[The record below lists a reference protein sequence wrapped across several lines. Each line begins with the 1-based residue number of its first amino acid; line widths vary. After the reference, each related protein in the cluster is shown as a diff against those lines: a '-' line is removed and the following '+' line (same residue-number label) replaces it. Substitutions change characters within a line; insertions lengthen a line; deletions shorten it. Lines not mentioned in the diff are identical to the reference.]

1 MKSGFNTLMLKIFE
15 KCAGNSGCEVCRLH
29 MEDDCLFFPELYC
42 LHDLARDSGTPLS
55 EMDLRPLIHLC
66 TLCGICP
73 CHDIKEILLQAKAAL
88 SQEETPALSGRILC
102 DAEMIGLWG
111 TRLSSVLNPLNRL
124 KPVQSIVR
132 KTLKINPERG
142 LPAFPKKSFFL
153 WAKKRGLTA
162 PLKDDG
168 HRPKVAYFAGC
179 SAGYLFP
186 EVGKATVGILERNG
200 IPVYVPPQNCCGM
213 PPMMEGDQKT
223 ALKKIRAN
231 TERLWR
237 CLRDGYD
244 IVCSCPTCG
253 YFFKKTLPEKA
264 YYSNAFQEKAGSGNK
279 VMKVPLGS
287 GDNKFTTLPKGTYQT
302 LLKDDGYFSA
312 IDPLIR
318 IDISL
323 NVKDM
328 GEYLLSLQAEGKLD
342 ITPPDI
348 PMAYFAPCHQRE
360 QDIGQPY
367 FEILKSVPNADI
379 VRIGEA
385 MECCGMG
392 GHLGYKDNF
401 HDHSLAIGKPVFD
414 KLSKEPHRTLIT
426 DCLSCRLQF
435 QQVLPGKTFHPVEIL
450 EEIHPSKFQIKEIG
464 Q

>member
-1 MKSGFNTLMLKIFE
+1 MGSGFNTLMLKIFE
-15 KCAGNSGCEVCRLH
+15 KCAGKSGCEVCRLH
-29 MEDDCLFFPELYC
+29 MEDDCLFFPELYR
-42 LHDLARDSGTPLS
+42 LQDLAQESGAPLNKT
-55 EMDLRPLIHLC
+55 DLRPLIHLC
-66 TLCGICP
+66 TMCGLCP
-73 CHDIKEILLQAKAAL
+73 CNDIRELLLQAKAAL
-88 SQEETPALSGRILC
+88 AREGESPLSGRILC
-102 DAEMIGLWG
+102 DAERVGLWG

-124 KPVQSIVR
+124 KPIQYIVR
-132 KTLKINPERG
+132 KAFKINPKRD
-142 LPAFPKKSFFL
+142 LPAFPKESFFL
-153 WAKKRGLTA
+153 WAQKRGLTA

-186 EVGKATVGILERNG
+186 EVGKAAVGILERNG
-200 IPVYVPPQNCCGM
+200 IPVYVPSQNCCGM
-213 PPMMEGDQKT
+213 PLMMEGDQKT

-231 TERLWR
+231 SDSLWGF
-237 CLRDGYD
+237 LRDGYD

-253 YFFKKTLPEKA
+253 YFFKKMLPEKA
-264 YYSNAFQEKAGSGNK
+264 YYSDAFQEKAGSGNK

-287 GDNKFTTLPKGTYQT
+287 ADNKFTTLPKSIYQT
-302 LLKDDGYFSA
+302 ILKDDGYFSA

-323 NVKDM
+323 NVRDM
-328 GEYLLSLQAEGKLD
+328 GEYLLSLQAKGRLD
-342 ITPPDI
+342 IIAPGM

-367 FEILKSVPNADI
+367 FEILKSFPGSDI
-379 VRIGEA
+379 IRIGEV

-392 GHLGYKDNF
+392 GHLGYKDGF

-414 KLSKEPHRTLIT
+414 KLSKEPDRTLIT

-435 QQVLPGKTFHPVEIL
+435 QQALSRKIVHPL
-450 EEIHPSKFQIKEIG
+450 ELL
-464 Q
+464 